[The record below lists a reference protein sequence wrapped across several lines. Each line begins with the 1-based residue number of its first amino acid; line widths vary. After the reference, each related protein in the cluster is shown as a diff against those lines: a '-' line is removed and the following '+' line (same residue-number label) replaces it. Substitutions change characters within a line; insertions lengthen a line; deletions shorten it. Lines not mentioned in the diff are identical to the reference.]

1 MSKKK
6 YKFNPDDYI
15 LAIVG
20 AVIIVLGGLLLTDWG
35 RNRPLTLL
43 FEGIGAIGVICGF
56 FIASVAGVIGVI
68 FVMWIVL
75 KLVETFSTPVG
86 IGLILLGVGIIIYW
100 IKDNLRIID
109 TKPRSQSK
117 PSSTA
122 TSSAK
127 PAELS
132 WNEYKNRTDLA
143 NSFWTAEIQMASGL
157 LF

>member
-56 FIASVAGVIGVI
+56 FIASVAGVIGV
-68 FVMWIVL
+68 

-127 PAELS
+127 PAEPS